1 MLKCLEIWKFNNLFF
16 QARIQAQQLA
26 DKENK
31 LLQFLEDRQ
40 EAAIRRVA
48 YGRDASYSAT
58 SLSSNSSNSMTAGVG
73 VRPGNNLKEMGQLV
87 KLEMFK
93 VFYRCYNEMLSNY
106 LCVCSLTPLRF

>member
-1 MLKCLEIWKFNNLFF
+1 M
-16 QARIQAQQLA
+16 A

-31 LLQFLEDRQ
+31 LLQFLEERQ

-73 VRPGNNLKEMGQLV
+73 SRPGNSN
-87 KLEMFK
+87 KL
-93 VFYRCYNEMLSNY
+93 NY
-106 LCVCSLTPLRF
+106 

>member
-1 MLKCLEIWKFNNLFF
+1 MTQSLILF

-26 DKENK
+26 EKENK

-40 EAAIRRVA
+40 EAQIRRVA

-73 VRPGNNLKEMGQLV
+73 VRPGWFEITSKPARYKIIFV
-87 KLEMFK
+87 A
-93 VFYRCYNEMLSNY
+93 LSASTI
-106 LCVCSLTPLRF
+106 SLH